1 MRGRLY
7 CPTDGGTDIGRRQ
20 GFSVPQPLCWSA
32 YVLFCSKPIN
42 WGLTWLL
49 VLAWHAAAAETSVL
63 DPIRRAQEAP
73 TSVAYTV
80 NTRLLSGSPVA
91 GKIASSLHSV
101 VQRMHQDG
109 VTAANVTTRHAET
122 YSTPLVHVDTLGRV
136 HTAILVTVFD
146 TEVES
151 VLTTHQITMER
162 ADAQLHIVQAWV
174 PFDRLETVAA
184 LPFVRSLRSPSYAS
198 RR

>member
-1 MRGRLY
+1 M
-7 CPTDGGTDIGRRQ
+7 
-20 GFSVPQPLCWSA
+20 
-32 YVLFCSKPIN
+32 LFCSKPIN

-80 NTRLLSGSPVA
+80 NTRLRSGSPVA

-109 VTAANVTTRHAET
+109 VTAANVANRHAET

-146 TEVES
+146 TQVES
-151 VLTTHQITMER
+151 VLTTHQVTIER